1 MAVEKEKFRRL
12 FPHLAK
18 ELSSGSPT
26 RVDTVLN
33 QDESRV
39 KNTNLFQGYTPT
51 AVDYLRRCEDEAQ
64 AEQTISYL
72 ERKKEVSAEY
82 AELLRK
88 QLREKGLRS
97 FGAKKEDDYYLM
109 KGGY

>member
-1 MAVEKEKFRRL
+1 
-12 FPHLAK
+12 
-18 ELSSGSPT
+18 
-26 RVDTVLN
+26 VLN